1 MSSVAP
7 ERGTDATMSDV
18 PEISREELR
27 RRLHDP
33 SITIVDVLPAASYA
47 AGHISGALSIPL
59 ELIVSR
65 ARDLLPDR
73 GAEIVVYC
81 GSATCDRSVHALRQ
95 LHELGYSNVRDYRGG
110 LADWV
115 ESGEPIEDMAEEPS
129 EPDSSEGMLDGP
141 PLTVSPSGEVGRV
154 PARLSQMRRWDN
166 SVLDL
171 IQRRSA
177 SQLFFIWIGMILLSG
192 AGYWLAAR
200 VGKQALV
207 EAGSPVGAN
216 LKGLASALYFSFVT
230 ATSIGYGDILPLGIA
245 RVIAV
250 AEAITALLIFGAMVA
265 KFVSHRQDEL
275 VGEIHRITFE
285 ERLDRVQT
293 NLHMVISELLTIT
306 AMCEAKKP
314 PNRIATRLDSAA
326 LIFNGEMRAI
336 HDLLYQHRLVV
347 EERVLAAI
355 LANLYSALTVLSE
368 LLLCLPPAFTRSQP
382 LTITLDDLT
391 RLAQEICGN
400 CVPHEYTPR
409 VMFWMDRIQATAQRI
424 K

>member
-1 MSSVAP
+1 VTSAGNTVVIMA
-7 ERGTDATMSDV
+7 DV

-27 RRLHDP
+27 LRLRDP
-33 SITIVDVLPAASYA
+33 ALTIVDVLPAASYVS
-47 AGHISGALSIPL
+47 GHIPGAISIPL
-59 ELIVSR
+59 ELIASR

-81 GSATCDRSVHALRQ
+81 GSVTCDRSEHAIRQ

-115 ESGEPIEDMAEEPS
+115 ESGESVESVAEELT
-129 EPDSSEGMLDGP
+129 EPDSSATILDGP
-141 PLTVSPSGEVGRV
+141 PLTISPSGEIGRA
-154 PARLSQMRRWDN
+154 PARLSQMRRLDN

-177 SQLFFIWIGMILLSG
+177 LQLFLIWIGMILLSG
-192 AGYWLAAR
+192 VGYWLAAR
-200 VGKQALV
+200 LGKPALV
-207 EAGSPVGAN
+207 EAGLPVGAD

-230 ATSIGYGDILPLGIA
+230 ATSIGYGDILPLGIT
-245 RVIAV
+245 RVFAV
-250 AEAITALLIFGAMVA
+250 AEGITALLIFGAVVA

-275 VGEIHRITFE
+275 VSEIHQITFE

-293 NLHMVISELLTIT
+293 NLHVAISEMLAIT
-306 AMCEAKKP
+306 ALCETKTP
-314 PNRIATRLDSAA
+314 TNGIGTRLDSAVV
-326 LIFNGEMRAI
+326 IFDGEVRAI
-336 HDLLYQHRLVV
+336 HGLLYQGRLVV

-355 LANLYSALTVLSE
+355 LANLYLALTVLSE
-368 LLLCLPPAFTRSQP
+368 LLQSLPPAFMRSQS
-382 LTITLDDLT
+382 LTIALDDLK
-391 RLAQEICGN
+391 RLAEEICGN

-409 VMFWMDRIQATAQRI
+409 LIFWMDRIQATAQRI